1 MAAKEMVWN
10 FEVQGVPYKIELKK
24 NKVSVNGNEPVKLTK
39 LARKSS
45 LLETNYSIMIE
56 GKEAVIHIRQFGTPI
71 LSYDGKDC
79 ATGEAYVPAKVPGW
93 AWIFIVLHAI
103 NFFVLIGGAI
113 GAALQVLIIAAMAA
127 VAANTKKTTAVRVLA
142 CVGIWLL
149 STIVQVIL
157 AFWIVSL
164 Y

>member
-10 FEVQGVPYKIELKK
+10 LEVQGVPYKIELKK
-24 NKVSVNGNEPVKLTK
+24 NKVSVNGNEPVKLNK
-39 LARKSS
+39 LARKSTFT
-45 LLETNYSIMIE
+45 ETNYSIMIE
-56 GKEAVIHIRQFGTPI
+56 GKEAVLHIRQFGGPI
-71 LSYDGKDC
+71 LSYDGRDC
-79 ATGEAYVPAKVPGW
+79 ATGEEYIPAKMP
-93 AWIFIVLHAI
+93 AWTWVFIVLHAI
-103 NFFVLIGGAI
+103 DFFLLIGGAI
-113 GAALQVLIIAAMAA
+113 GAALQVLVIAAMAS
-127 VAANTKKTTAVRVLA
+127 VASNTKKSTGMRVLA